1 MQCENCGAP
10 MQINPDRGCFTCPY
24 CASDWV
30 PETNFEGVR
39 VLGPSDADCPTCR
52 TRLQHAQLLDHGLL
66 YCEQCQGMLVP
77 VQDFVHLTEDLRASR
92 SAPPYSGRPPDP
104 RDLQRVTSCPL
115 CGSAMDTHLYAGP
128 GNIVL
133 DTCESCSV
141 HWLDRGELRRIALAP
156 DHHYAV

>member
-1 MQCENCGAP
+1 
-10 MQINPDRGCFTCPY
+10 MQINSDRGCFTCPY

-39 VLGPSDADCPTCR
+39 VLGPSDSNCPTCR
-52 TRLQHAQLLDHGLL
+52 TRFQHAQLLDHGLL

-77 VQDFVHLTEDLRASR
+77 VQDFVRLTEDLRASR

-104 RDLQRVTSCPL
+104 RDLERVTSCPL